1 MLYFSSLK
9 VLPRTKT
16 RYTQLQVTKHQVDQ
30 FVPGCQVP
38 SCQLFVKWTGQQGP
52 PVELAHSVDL
62 LGVKE
67 PFNFFFDSTSFTTTI
82 TVSTTT
88 SKYMLMHSVKCLLG

>member
-30 FVPGCQVP
+30 FVPGCRVP
-38 SCQLFVKWTGQQGP
+38 SCQLYVKWTGQQAG
-52 PVELAHSVDL
+52 
-62 LGVKE
+62 
-67 PFNFFFDSTSFTTTI
+67 FFLE
-82 TVSTTT
+82 
-88 SKYMLMHSVKCLLG
+88 M

>member
-9 VLPRTKT
+9 VLPKTKT

-30 FVPGCQVP
+30 FVPGRRVP
-38 SCQLFVKWTGQQGP
+38 SCQLYVKWTGQQGP
-52 PVELAHSVDL
+52 PVELAHSVDP

-67 PFNFFFDSTSFTTTI
+67 PFNFFLIRPPSLPLSQSLPPLQSI
-82 TVSTTT
+82 
-88 SKYMLMHSVKCLLG
+88 C